1 MNEDIQAR
9 VQEIKR
15 SFRLVMD
22 GATASSMREKG
33 LNYKLNWGASMVMLR
48 QMAEEIGQDYD
59 LAIALWKEN
68 IRECK
73 MLATMLMPADK
84 MLPEVADLWME
95 QTTTIEVAE
104 QAAFNLYQHLPFAA
118 DMAFHYIATDAPLYQ
133 LTGFHILSRLFMN
146 KQEPNE
152 RGINEVIDQA
162 MAALHG
168 ENLTVKKAAMQCLYR
183 LGELGLVY
191 QRIVDS
197 ALRSAQFSNPV

>member
-1 MNEDIQAR
+1 MDEKIQSR

-15 SFRLVMD
+15 SFRLLMNGV
-22 GATASSMREKG
+22 TAASMREKG

-73 MLATMLMPADK
+73 MLATMLMPADR

-104 QAAFNLYQHLPFAA
+104 QAAFNLYQHLPYAA
-118 DMAFHYIATDAPLYQ
+118 DMAFRYIATDAPLYQ
-133 LTGFHILSRLFMN
+133 LTGFHILSRLFMS

-168 ENLTVKKAAMQCLYR
+168 DNLTVKKAAMQCLYR

-197 ALRSAQFSNPV
+197 ALRSAQLG

>member
-118 DMAFHYIATDAPLYQ
+118 DMAFRYIATDAPLYQ

-146 KQEPNE
+146 QQEPNE

-168 ENLTVKKAAMQCLYR
+168 DNLTVKKAAMQCLYR

>member
-33 LNYKLNWGASMVMLR
+33 LSYKLNWGASMVMLR

-104 QAAFNLYQHLPFAA
+104 QAAFNLYQHLSFAA
-118 DMAFHYIATDAPLYQ
+118 DMAFRYIATDAPLYQ

-168 ENLTVKKAAMQCLYR
+168 DNLTVKKAAMQCLYR

>member
-95 QTTTIEVAE
+95 QITTIEVAE

-118 DMAFHYIATDAPLYQ
+118 DMAFRYIATDAPLYQ

-146 KQEPNE
+146 KLEPNE

-168 ENLTVKKAAMQCLYR
+168 DNLTVKKAAMQCLYR

>member
-118 DMAFHYIATDAPLYQ
+118 DMAFRYIATDAPLYQ

-168 ENLTVKKAAMQCLYR
+168 DNLTVKKAAMQCLYR

>member
-1 MNEDIQAR
+1 MNENIQAR

-15 SFRLVMD
+15 SFRLLMNGV
-22 GATASSMREKG
+22 TAASMREKG
-33 LNYKLNWGASMVMLR
+33 VDYKLNWGASMVMLR
-48 QMAEEIGQDYD
+48 EMAAEIGQDYD

-73 MLATMLMPADK
+73 MLATMLMPADR

-104 QAAFNLYQHLPFAA
+104 QAAFNLYQHLPYAA
-118 DMAFHYIATDAPLYQ
+118 DMAFRYIATDAPLYQ

-162 MAALHG
+162 MAALYG
-168 ENLTVKKAAMQCLYR
+168 DNLTVKKAAMQCLYR

-197 ALRSAQFSNPV
+197 ALRSAQLG